1 MRIREIRRYLISVLA
16 VAAVLAVSAVMLAGC
31 SKSSGAEAAVTEDLE
46 SMRFVEIDPE
56 TEAELENVLSDR
68 GMEYFEMFL
77 GKAGEFD
84 YEITGAD
91 AKGDEAI
98 VHVRIKTYDFAT
110 EYLKSW
116 TEFLDSTGRGGEED
130 AAEYDTALLYET
142 LFKNLSSIQDKNYT
156 ADADIICTRDEEG
169 GWTTDAKSNSVL
181 KNAIL
186 GGMIREISSLAGL
199 E

>member
-16 VAAVLAVSAVMLAGC
+16 VAAVLAVSVVMLSGC

>member
-1 MRIREIRRYLISVLA
+1 
-16 VAAVLAVSAVMLAGC
+16 
-31 SKSSGAEAAVTEDLE
+31 
-46 SMRFVEIDPE
+46 MRFVEIDPE

-169 GWTTDAKSNSVL
+169 GWTTDAKSNSIL

>member
-31 SKSSGAEAAVTEDLE
+31 SNSSGAEAAVTEELE

-91 AKGDEAI
+91 SKGDEAI

-116 TEFLDSTGRGGEED
+116 TEFLDSTGRDGEGD

-142 LFKNLSSIQDKNYT
+142 LFKNLSSIQDKTYT

-169 GWTTDAKSNSVL
+169 SWTTDAKTNSVL

>member
-31 SKSSGAEAAVTEDLE
+31 SKSSGAEAAVTEELE
-46 SMRFVEIDPE
+46 SMRFVEIDQE
-56 TEAELENVLSDR
+56 TEAELEKILSDR

-84 YEITGAD
+84 YEITGTD
-91 AKGDEAI
+91 AKSDEAI
-98 VHVRIKTYDFAT
+98 VHVRIKTYDFAS

-116 TEFLDSTGRGGEED
+116 TEFLETTGRDEEGE
-130 AAEYDTALLYET
+130 AVQYDTTLLYET
-142 LFKNLSSIQDKNYT
+142 LFKNLSSIQDKEYT

-169 GWTTDAKSNSVL
+169 GWTTDAKSNTVL

>member
-16 VAAVLAVSAVMLAGC
+16 VAAVLAVSVVMFSGC